1 MFVKMKL
8 KYTQYA
14 DTDEPIMLINKHI
27 GMDEEEGEGIMGAQ
41 FQSELMY
48 LDTLGKKRIK
58 IHVLSPGGSVM
69 DGMMIYNAILTTKTK
84 VDTYN
89 MGVSASIAGVICQAG
104 RTRYMMDYALL
115 MMHNPFSPS
124 NLGASPELDAFKG
137 SLVKMLARKN
147 PTTNEEAISDFMNNT
162 TWMSAEDAVKHG
174 FCDVIENSNDMNKP
188 RMVNTP
194 TDAKATWKQYANYY
208 NSINKNQTP
217 TINMKN
223 VFNKLK
229 IVENSSEEVIIKAI
243 EAIENKAN
251 AAETEK
257 VKIEGEL
264 ATAKTELTALQNKVT
279 ALEAAAQIAKEKE
292 DAEKIKALENAA
304 DLLIENAAKVGK
316 IKNDVD
322 TIKNM
327 KAQAVQNFDGTKAII
342 DAMPLNTKG
351 ANIVN
356 TLEKDV
362 KPYSMV
368 SAMAEI
374 RNKSSVK

>member
-1 MFVKMKL
+1 MFALMKL

-14 DTDEPIMLINKHI
+14 DSDEPIMLINKHI
-27 GMDEEEGEGIMGAQ
+27 GMDAEDGEGIMGAQ
-41 FQSELMY
+41 FQTELMY

-58 IHVLSPGGSVM
+58 VFVLSPGGSVM

-89 MGVSASIAGVICQAG
+89 MGVAASIAGVICQAG
-104 RTRYMMDYALL
+104 RTRYVMDYALS
-115 MMHNPFSPS
+115 MMHNPFDPTS
-124 NLGASPELDAFKG
+124 LGATPELQSFKD
-137 SLVKMLARKN
+137 SIVKMLARKN
-147 PTTNEEAISDFMNNT
+147 PSKTEEQISDYMNNT
-162 TWMSAEDAVKHG
+162 TWMNAEIAKEAG
-174 FCDVIENSNDMNKP
+174 FYDVIEVSSDMNKP
-188 RMVNTP
+188 RAVSTI

-217 TINMKN
+217 TTNMKN

-229 IVENSSEEVIIKAI
+229 ITENSSEEVMVKAI
-243 EAIENKAN
+243 EAIENRATT
-251 AAETEK
+251 AEIEK
-257 VKIEGEL
+257 NKVVGEL
-264 ATAKTELTALQNKVT
+264 EKAKTDLAALQNKVT
-279 ALEAAAQIAKEKE
+279 DLEAAAQVVKEKE
-292 DAEKIKALENAA
+292 DAEKAKALNDAA

-327 KAQAVQNFDGTKAII
+327 KAQAVQNFDGTKAVI

-351 ANIVN
+351 ANIAN
-356 TLEKDV
+356 TLAKDV
-362 KPYSMV
+362 KPYNMV

-374 RNKSSVK
+374 RNKASVK